1 MKLFAHCLTLA
12 AMSGALIACSPKP
25 ATSPAVPAP
34 PAEASPAAA
43 EMPTT
48 KSAKGVGTITAI
60 DAAAGTVT
68 INHKDIPEIG
78 WPGMEMPFKSTPEIL
93 KGAKVGDEIDFD
105 VNVTDEG
112 GEITAMKSK

>member
-25 ATSPAVPAP
+25 ATP
-34 PAEASPAAA
+34 PAAPAAASPAAA
-43 EMPTT
+43 EMPTA
-48 KSAKGVGTITAI
+48 KSAKGVGTITDI
-60 DAAAGTVT
+60 EAAAGTVT

>member
-1 MKLFAHCLTLA
+1 MKLFAHYLTLA

-25 ATSPAVPAP
+25 ATP
-34 PAEASPAAA
+34 PAATAAASPAAA
-43 EMPTT
+43 EMPTA

-60 DAAAGTVT
+60 DAASGTVT

-93 KGAKVGDEIDFD
+93 RGAKVGDEIDFD

>member
-1 MKLFAHCLTLA
+1 MKFARCLTLVAVSA
-12 AMSGALIACSPKP
+12 AIVACNPKP
-25 ATSPAVPAP
+25 AIPPAVATP
-34 PAEASPAAA
+34 SAAA
-43 EMPTT
+43 PVVAEVPTA
-48 KSAKGVGTITAI
+48 KSGKGVGTITAI

-78 WPGMEMPFKSTPEIL
+78 WPGMEMPFKSTPEVL
-93 KGAKVGDEIDFD
+93 KGAKIGDEIEFD